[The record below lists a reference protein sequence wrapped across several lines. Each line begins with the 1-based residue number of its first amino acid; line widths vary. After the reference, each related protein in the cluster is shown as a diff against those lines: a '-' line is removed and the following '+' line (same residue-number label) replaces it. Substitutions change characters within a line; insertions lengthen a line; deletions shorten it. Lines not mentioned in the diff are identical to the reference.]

1 MSFKSIVYL
10 ILMGLILT
18 GCSTK
23 PQPIEYGK
31 DQCIFCKMN
40 VVDKAH
46 SAQLVTTKGK
56 QYKYDAIECLIN
68 DYDKRE
74 DADIAIMLV
83 ANFNNPGEM
92 LEAQKA
98 TYLISPGIKSPMGAF
113 LSAVDDSAIAKSLVE
128 KNGGD
133 VYDWKAVVS
142 VINKYE

>member
-1 MSFKSIVYL
+1 MSVKSIFY
-10 ILMGLILT
+10 ILLSGLMLSA
-18 GCSTK
+18 CSTK

-68 DYDKRE
+68 DIDKRE
-74 DADIAIMLV
+74 AADIAIMLV

-92 LEAQKA
+92 LIAEKA

-113 LSAVDDSAIAKSLVE
+113 LSAVDQTEVAHSLVE

-133 VYDWKAVVS
+133 VYNWQS
-142 VINKYE
+142 VITVINAYE